1 MAKKFTGIYTA
12 DATKALK
19 NAERLMCKIDEDG
32 AIYVCTGFYIYKMNR
47 TEYEAIARPATMCDP
62 GDWSIDRDGTRHDG
76 CQLDMIGIFREAD
89 AKTRDMATLERSPM
103 VFGTPGK
110 KGSFFGYY
118 NRDKDFSAFYDQ
130 RYITGISAIGI
141 DLKAP
146 SAVSPAVAYMGSE
159 AMALILPIRAKD
171 EFSRAVKAF
180 FAEAASTGSKDNAQ
194 DDTPDNDKISTLH
207 NELDACRNDLQ
218 RTQDEL
224 ASCRIG
230 LQHSQDELSQK
241 NSQLLQAQNEL
252 AALREQLAQQA
263 AQSAAAE
270 SKPEPKTAAEMIAA
284 RFADMAGVT
293 ATIKG
298 ANTAAPVVWLAGN
311 TKRHA
316 AEIEAAGAQ
325 WSNKKSAYYFRVA

>member
-1 MAKKFTGIYTA
+1 MAKKYCMYTFTA
-12 DATKALK
+12 SATKALK
-19 NAERLMCKIDEDG
+19 NAERLMCKVDADG
-32 AIYVCTGFYIYKMNR
+32 AIYVFSGYFIYKMNSF
-47 TEYEAIARPATMCDP
+47 EYEAIARPVTMCDP
-62 GDWSIDRDGTRHDG
+62 GEWTIERDGSRHDV
-76 CQLDMIGIFREAD
+76 CNLDAIKIFAD
-89 AKTRDMATLERSPM
+89 AYDATGSGSTLERSPM
-103 VFGTPGK
+103 AFGTPDK
-110 KGSFFGYY
+110 KGTMCGFY
-118 NRDKDFSAFYDQ
+118 NREKDFSAFYNQVFVDS
-130 RYITGISAIGI
+130 ISPVSGVEFR
-141 DLKAP
+141 
-146 SAVSPAVAYMGSE
+146 SAKNLSPAVVYMGE
-159 AMALILPIRAKD
+159 NPVALIMPVHAKP
-171 EFSRAVKAF
+171 EYSRAVKAF
-180 FAEAASTGSKDNAQ
+180 FTDSAEHQADA
-194 DDTPDNDKISTLH
+194 PDAGKIEALN
-207 NELDACRNDLQ
+207 NELATCKDDLQ

-230 LQHSQDELSQK
+230 LQHSQDELADK
-241 NSQLLQAQNEL
+241 NSQLLQAQNEI

-325 WSNKKSAYYFRVA
+325 WSTKKSAYYFRVA

>member
-19 NAERLMCKIDEDG
+19 NVERIMCKIGPDG
-32 AIYVCTGFYIYKMNR
+32 AIYVCSGFFIFKMNPS
-47 TEYEAIARPATMCDP
+47 EYEAIARPATMCDP
-62 GDWSIDRDGTRHDG
+62 GDWSIERNGDRHDG
-76 CQLDMIGIFREAD
+76 CTLDILGIFGDAD
-89 AKTRDMATLERSPM
+89 DAARNAAILERAPIT
-103 VFGTPGK
+103 FGKPGK
-110 KGSFFGYY
+110 KGSFYGFY
-118 NRDKDFSAFYDQ
+118 NRDNDFSVFYNQ
-130 RYITGISAIGI
+130 VYIDSIPGAEFKAAKALSAAIAYIGS
-141 DLKAP
+141 DP
-146 SAVSPAVAYMGSE
+146 V
-159 AMALILPIRAKD
+159 ALILPIRA
-171 EFSRAVKAF
+171 EPENSRAVKAYF
-180 FAEAASTGSKDNAQ
+180 TAADVRKDN
-194 DDTPDNDKISTLH
+194 TPDGDKIDAL
-207 NELDACRNDLQ
+207 NNKLAACRDDLQ

-230 LQHSQDELSQK
+230 LQHSQDELADK
-241 NSQLLQAQNEL
+241 NSQLLQAQNEI

-325 WSNKKSAYYFRVA
+325 WSTKKSAYYFRVA